1 MMLKVVSVT
10 NVLVG
15 TFWSIMSV
23 FSPRLVLISFVQN
36 MSTHIALSALS
47 AVTCSITDAGKLI
60 QTAQNLTINSSVVFN
75 VKMGSKLKE
84 FHVCQKIDVS
94 LMKFKMN

>member
-84 FHVCQKIDVS
+84 FHVCQKIDES
-94 LMKFKMN
+94 Y

>member
-1 MMLKVVSVT
+1 MMLKVVNVT

-36 MSTHIALSALS
+36 MSTHIVLSVLS
-47 AVTCSITDAGKLI
+47 AVTCLITGADKLI
-60 QTAQNLTINSSVVFN
+60 QTAQSLTINLNVVFN
-75 VKMGSKLKE
+75 VKMA
-84 FHVCQKIDVS
+84 
-94 LMKFKMN
+94 